1 MMDMGRAWR
10 LIRPLPL
17 LVFVVTVCA
26 STAGADYDAGKRAW
40 GKGKP
45 AEAMAQWRAAADAGD
60 RRAMLELGRLYRMGL
75 GAPQDYVL
83 AHMWFNLAASRG
95 EAAAVKERDALAAK
109 MTPAQRAE
117 AQKRAR
123 EWRPAGRDG
132 SGPKVVA
139 TERSAT
145 SPPPARAIREAQ
157 ELLAALGYKPGPA
170 DGKWGTRS
178 AKAYAA
184 FLRDAGLSPGD
195 TLTPKGLRAMRSI
208 AKRQKEGRSAIAT
221 GRAEPERPTAW
232 PVGKEFRDCA
242 QCPEMVVIPPGTF
255 AMGSP
260 TDEKRRPGV
269 EKPQHDVRIKKFAL
283 GKYEVTRD
291 EFGLFVRETG
301 HKPVAG
307 CWVMD
312 GKDVKEDRNRSWR
325 NVGYSQTA
333 RDPVACVSWD
343 DMKAYVE
350 WLSGKT
356 EKVYRLPSE
365 SEWEYVVRAGTR
377 TRRYWGEDPRDTD
390 ICRHA
395 NGAGSETSF
404 EWSNKACSDGY
415 ERTSPVGSFVSNGW
429 GVYDMLG
436 NVTEWVE
443 DCWHE
448 DYSGAPSDGSAWTSG
463 GDCRLRVMRGSGW
476 PTGPTG
482 HWSTDRARAPAWASF
497 HAVGFRI
504 ARTLT
509 P

>member
-1 MMDMGRAWR
+1 MRDIGRAWR

-40 GKGKP
+40 GEGKP

-109 MTPAQRAE
+109 MTPQQVAAAQERV
-117 AQKRAR
+117 RT
-123 EWRPAGRDG
+123 WRPGDGRAGRPG
-132 SGPKVVA
+132 TVA
-139 TERSAT
+139 TGRRSA
-145 SPPPARAIREAQ
+145 PPPPRAIREAQ

-170 DGKWGTRS
+170 DGKWGARS

-221 GRAEPERPTAW
+221 GRAEPERPTPW

-260 TDEKRRPGV
+260 ADEKKRPSV

-301 HKPVAG
+301 HKPEAG
-307 CWVMD
+307 CWVLD
-312 GKDVKEDRNRSWR
+312 GKGVKEDRNRSWR
-325 NVGYSQTA
+325 DVGYSQTGK
-333 RDPVACVSWD
+333 DPVVCVAWHD
-343 DMKAYVE
+343 VKAYVE
-350 WLSGKT
+350 WLSEKT
-356 EKVYRLPSE
+356 RKMYRLASE
-365 SEWEYVVRAGTR
+365 SEWEYAVRAGTR
-377 TRRYWGEDPRDTD
+377 TRRYWGDDPSETK
-390 ICRHA
+390 ICRYA

-404 EWSNKACSDGY
+404 EWRNDACGDGHR
-415 ERTSPVGSFVSNGW
+415 RTSPVGSLVSNGW
-429 GVYDMLG
+429 GVHDMIG
-436 NVTEWVE
+436 NVFEWVE
-443 DCWHE
+443 DCWHK

-463 GDCRLRVMRGSGW
+463 ADCRLRVLRGSGW
-476 PTGPTG
+476 STGPGG
-482 HWSTDRARAPAWASF
+482 HGSTDRARAPAFAGF
-497 HAVGFRI
+497 DVVGFRI